1 MIQPANHRFPYDG
14 RVTTDLGADAQL
26 VVAFLNTF
34 DVETRTDEL
43 TTQEAWDAWSAAHR
57 LPAAGPLAT
66 ARAARHAL
74 RAAAAGEGHADARR
88 FAVDVLVGVIDG
100 LPQTVAQDAAAAVLA
115 AAARLAEAGRWSRIK
130 LCASDT
136 CRWAFVDESRNRS
149 RTWCS
154 MDVCGNRAKARSFRS
169 RARRP

>member
-1 MIQPANHRFPYDG
+1 MAA
-14 RVTTDLGADAQL
+14 DLVADAQL

-43 TTQEAWDAWSAAHR
+43 TTQERWESWAATR
-57 LPAAGPLAT
+57 QLPAAGPLST

-74 RAAAAGEGHADARR
+74 RVAAADDGHADARR

-100 LPQTVAQDAAAAVLA
+100 VPQTVVRDGAAAVLA
-115 AAARLAEAGRWSRIK
+115 AAARLAEAGRWSRVK
-130 LCASDT
+130 LCAAET

-154 MDVCGNRAKARSFRS
+154 MAVCGNRAKARSFR
-169 RARRP
+169 ARTHLP